1 MKQSSLINHAD
12 TILRCLISVSVCLLG
27 ARGGGARGGR
37 FGVEGGRSSEL
48 RSHTHQARFLQIL
61 ATQHARNLGPRK
73 EPNDY
78 HPPIPN

>member
-12 TILRCLISVSVCLLG
+12 TVLRCLISVSVCLLG
-27 ARGGGARGGR
+27 GCGAGRGGR
-37 FGVEGGRSSEL
+37 FGVEAGRSSEL

-61 ATQHARNLGPRK
+61 ATQHAGNLGPRK
-73 EPNDY
+73 ELNDY